1 MPDDVVEDAKAQMA
15 GDSVR
20 FEDVLTQLEQKRQA
34 LEKKQLE
41 ADRLFQQREED
52 ARKAREFRTQMERA
66 RDNARSRGEADARR
80 ILRDA
85 KNAADATMNELA
97 ELRKQQARA
106 DAAQN
111 LNEAQAAIR
120 RGLNEAEEKL
130 RSREFDPEP
139 IPKPS
144 RPIQKG
150 DQVEIPGVKTWAEVL
165 SVGKDGTLQLQAGRM
180 KMTVKAGE
188 VRLIEEPKQQKKPA
202 VSIQSRAAQLLR
214 TAASS
219 ELDIR
224 GMETIE
230 AEGVVEN
237 FLSAAVMGRLET
249 VTIIHGKGTGA
260 LRKAVHA
267 LLRRNK
273 AVKSFRLG
281 VYGEGEDGVTV
292 VTMK

>member
-1 MPDDVVEDAKAQMA
+1 
-15 GDSVR
+15 
-20 FEDVLTQLEQKRQA
+20 
-34 LEKKQLE
+34 
-41 ADRLFQQREED
+41 
-52 ARKAREFRTQMERA
+52 
-66 RDNARSRGEADARR
+66 
-80 ILRDA
+80 
-85 KNAADATMNELA
+85 
-97 ELRKQQARA
+97 
-106 DAAQN
+106 
-111 LNEAQAAIR
+111 
-120 RGLNEAEEKL
+120 
-130 RSREFDPEP
+130 
-139 IPKPS
+139 
-144 RPIQKG
+144 
-150 DQVEIPGVKTWAEVL
+150 
-165 SVGKDGTLQLQAGRM
+165 M
-180 KMTVKAGE
+180 KMSVKAGE

-249 VTIIHGKGTGA
+249 ITIIHGKGTGA